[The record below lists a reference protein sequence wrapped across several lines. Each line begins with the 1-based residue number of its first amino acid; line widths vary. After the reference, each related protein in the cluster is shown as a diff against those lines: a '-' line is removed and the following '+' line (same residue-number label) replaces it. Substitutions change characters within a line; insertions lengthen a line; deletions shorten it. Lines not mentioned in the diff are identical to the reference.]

1 MRISEDQYNLLSQI
15 VDGYATVKEE
25 FYYSTASGG
34 TTIQQPSVDGETY
47 IDYPDLEQLGASG
60 FLVMTPQ
67 DGVAMTGRVYPTN
80 DGVQH
85 VEEARRLEGIMRSD
99 KAIAP
104 GSGGS
109 RISWGVTLPVLE
121 AVVALYGQADAGEDV
136 SQTQV
141 NQRLERDD
149 GDSATSRAFEILE
162 RSGYLQ
168 ETASIDA
175 LPGPLTVVPTER
187 ALQLIEG
194 WPADGEVALAR
205 LVNALQTQIDS
216 TNDEDEKGKIRR
228 VIDAVQGVG
237 ENVAAEVL
245 TKVIMGG

>member
-1 MRISEDQYNLLSQI
+1 
-15 VDGYATVKEE
+15 
-25 FYYSTASGG
+25 
-34 TTIQQPSVDGETY
+34 
-47 IDYPDLEQLGASG
+47 
-60 FLVMTPQ
+60 
-67 DGVAMTGRVYPTN
+67 MTGRVYPTN

-85 VEEARRLEGIMRSD
+85 VEEARRLESIMRAD

-109 RISWGVTLPVLE
+109 RIAWDVTLPVLE
-121 AVVALYGQADAGEDV
+121 AVVALYGHADAGEDV
-136 SQTQV
+136 SQMQV

-168 ETASIDA
+168 GTASIDA

-205 LVNALQTQIDS
+205 LIAALQSQIDS

-237 ENVAAEVL
+237 ENIAAEVL
-245 TKVIMGG
+245 TKVITGG